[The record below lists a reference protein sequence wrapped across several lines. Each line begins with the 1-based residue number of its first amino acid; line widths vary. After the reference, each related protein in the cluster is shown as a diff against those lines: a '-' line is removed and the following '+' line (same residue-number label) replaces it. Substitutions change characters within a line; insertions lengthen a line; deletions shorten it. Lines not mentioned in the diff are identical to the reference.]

1 MNSRYQSEAI
11 NLSNKNVKI
20 AIIDDFLD
28 LIENIIIGKSW
39 KPVQTGIKIS
49 VLNTITLVHLLFKT
63 GYNFFLTSRLN
74 QDAIEN
80 LFSTLRRHGND
91 NPTALETKR
100 CLRLITLC
108 QFLDTR
114 KTKKNYEDDNDEHY
128 VQFFL
133 SKNQRKEEI

>member
-63 GYNFFLTSRLN
+63 GYNFF
-74 QDAIEN
+74 
-80 LFSTLRRHGND
+80 
-91 NPTALETKR
+91 
-100 CLRLITLC
+100 
-108 QFLDTR
+108 
-114 KTKKNYEDDNDEHY
+114 
-128 VQFFL
+128 
-133 SKNQRKEEI
+133 